1 MGIFSF
7 LADRAGYGRVK
18 DAKALAEQLKA
29 EGEEQKRS
37 LILEAR
43 EENQK
48 LRETA
53 GERASGEATRT
64 PKTGGALYPKG
75 RESGA

>member
-43 EENQK
+43 EESQ
-48 LRETA
+48 RI
-53 GERASGEATRT
+53 
-64 PKTGGALYPKG
+64 
-75 RESGA
+75 RESAESELR

>member
-18 DAKALAEQLKA
+18 DAKALAEQIKV
-29 EGEEQKRS
+29 EGEEQKRA

-43 EENQK
+43 EESQK
-48 LRETA
+48 ASRS
-53 GERASGEATRT
+53 GRSRA
-64 PKTGGALYPKG
+64 P
-75 RESGA
+75 